1 MKSFPA
7 VAILEF
13 RSISTGI
20 QTTDAMLKKSPIS
33 FIKSGTITRGR
44 YLTVIG
50 GTTASVDEAFEE
62 GLFWGANDVL
72 DRVFLPDVHPDVF
85 NAMFGKRGQ
94 SKDASLLILETASV
108 AGNIRAAEAVLKGTP
123 VEIIELRMADDGLSG
138 KGLSI
143 FAGELHDVEEAIAL
157 ASAFMERADVEYTH
171 RILTSPHEALG
182 RQLADT
188 TKFHEAEALNLEGE
202 LGYNEAR

>member
-1 MKSFPA
+1 MKPFPA
-7 VAILEF
+7 VAIIEF
-13 RSISTGI
+13 RNISTGI
-20 QTTDAMLKKSPIS
+20 QTTDAMLKKSPVS

-44 YLTVIG
+44 YLTLFG
-50 GTTASVDEAFEE
+50 GTTASVEEAFEE
-62 GLFWGANDVL
+62 GLYWGANDVL
-72 DRVFLPDVHPDVF
+72 DSVFLPDVHPDVY

-94 SKDASLLILETASV
+94 SRDASLLIIETASV
-108 AGNIRAAEAVLKGTP
+108 AGNIRAAEAALKGTP
-123 VEIIELRMADDGLSG
+123 VELIELRMADDGLSG

-143 FAGELHDVEEAIAL
+143 FSGELHDVEEAIHL
-157 ASAFMERADVEYTH
+157 ASAFLERADVNYTH

-188 TKFHEAEALNLEGE
+188 TRFHEAEALNLEGE